1 MQSRLTIKDIS
12 RMSGVGKSTVSRVLN
27 NEGSVS
33 PQTRDRVEAVIR
45 QHGFTPS
52 KSARAMR
59 GHSDK
64 VVGIIVS
71 RLDSPSENQA
81 VRTMLPLFYQ
91 QGYDPILMES
101 QFDAERVTEHLNIL
115 RQRNVDGV
123 IVFGFTGLSAEMLIP
138 WQEKLVVLAREYP
151 GFSSVCYD
159 DDGAVSLL
167 MDKLRKAG
175 HQHISYIGVQSSD
188 ATTGMR
194 RYQSYLNYCQRHG
207 LTPTVTLGELS
218 YQSGFQQASQV
229 IKPDTSALVC
239 ASDTIA
245 LGVNKYLQQQ
255 GKQHIQVCGIG
266 NTPLLNF
273 LFPNSFSV
281 ELGYGSA
288 GVQAA
293 QQLLGQLNNGLAIQQ
308 IIIPG
313 KLI

>member
-1 MQSRLTIKDIS
+1 MQSRLTIKDIA

-123 IVFGFTGLSAEMLIP
+123 IVFGFTGLSAEMLIL

>member
-1 MQSRLTIKDIS
+1 MQSRLTIKDIA

-207 LTPTVTLGELS
+207 LTPMVTLGELS

-273 LFPNSFSV
+273 LFPSSFSV

>member
-1 MQSRLTIKDIS
+1 MQSRLTIKDIA

-273 LFPNSFSV
+273 LFPSSFSV

>member
-1 MQSRLTIKDIS
+1 MQSRLTIKDIA